1 MSTVFRSYPFGISI
15 LLSFIS
21 LLPPV
26 ACHRPSPEKDEEL
39 SGGKEGTVFLK
50 SVDAFGQPFG
60 SLTHE
65 EIRKFQIGNS
75 LNRNNWVA
83 APSSTTA
90 RDGLGPL
97 FNASACAGCHARD
110 GRGLPFNSA
119 GQPTQALLFRL
130 SALDQTGQVV
140 PEPVYGGQL
149 QHQSIAGA
157 TPEGKVK
164 ITYEE
169 QPGSYPDGTPYSL
182 RKPSYE
188 IENQG
193 YGPMHTSLMISPRI
207 APHMAGIGLLDAVA
221 ESTILEMADPD
232 DRDGDGISG
241 KPNYIWEVRQQ
252 KKAIGK
258 FGWKA
263 NEPTA
268 EQQIASAFVND
279 IGITSAIFPA
289 EALSEKQAGLYGGL
303 PGGGSPELDES
314 ALENVVFYIRTL
326 AVPARRDWEL
336 PEVLKGKEL
345 FTKTGCT
352 SCHRPEMTTGKNITP
367 GYLAGQ
373 TIRPYTDLLL
383 HDMGEGL
390 ADNRPDG
397 GADGNEWRTAP
408 LWGIGLQKTVSKHTF
423 FLHDGRARSI
433 EEAILWHG
441 GEAEK
446 AKSNFKALKKK
457 DRELV
462 IRFIESL

>member
-1 MSTVFRSYPFGISI
+1 MWFLKKINIR
-15 LLSFIS
+15 LSFIS
-21 LLPPV
+21 LLIPV
-26 ACHRPSPEKDEEL
+26 ACHHLSPGKDEEL
-39 SGGKEGTVFLK
+39 SGGKEGTVFIK
-50 SVDAFGQPFG
+50 SVDAFGQPFAG
-60 SLTHE
+60 LTHE

-97 FNASACAGCHARD
+97 FNASACASCHARD

-130 SALDQTGQVV
+130 SALDYTGRAI

-149 QHQSIAGA
+149 QHQSIAGV

-164 ITYEE
+164 ITYKE
-169 QPGSYPDGTPYSL
+169 QPESYPDGTPYSL

-188 IENQG
+188 IENVG
-193 YGPMHTSLMISPRI
+193 YGPLQPSLMISPRI
-207 APHMAGIGLLDAVA
+207 APHMAGIGLLDAVE
-221 ESTILEMADPD
+221 ESTILELADPED
-232 DRDGDGISG
+232 KDGDGISG
-241 KPNYIWEVRQQ
+241 RPNYIWEVRKQ
-252 KKAIGK
+252 KKSLGK

-279 IGITSAIFPA
+279 IGITSPVFPA
-289 EALSEKQAGLYGGL
+289 EALSEKQAGLYAGL
-303 PGGGSPELDES
+303 PSGGSPELEES
-314 ALENVVFYIRTL
+314 ALEHVVFYVRTL
-326 AVPARRDWEL
+326 AMPARRDWDN
-336 PEVLKGKEL
+336 PDVLKGKEL
-345 FTKTGCT
+345 FNKAGCI
-352 SCHRPEMTTGKNITP
+352 SCHRPEMTTGRDVRP
-367 GYLAGQ
+367 VYLAGQ

-397 GADGNEWRTAP
+397 EAGGSEWRTAP

-423 FLHDGRARSI
+423 FLHDGRARNIS
-433 EEAILWHG
+433 EAILWHG

-446 AKSNFKALKKK
+446 AKTNFMTLKKK
-457 DRELV
+457 DRDLV